1 MARLQLPVTVVV
13 YNNHAYSGPHNR
25 ALANLG
31 GTGRSIDANKFVH
44 DYLGKPDIDMASIA
58 KGFGVDG
65 ERAKTPAE
73 LKAALG
79 RARRHAAEGK
89 PYLIDV
95 EVARHGPGWAEDPWV
110 PTLSRAA

>member
-1 MARLQLPVTVVV
+1 M
-13 YNNHAYSGPHNR
+13 
-25 ALANLG
+25 
-31 GTGRSIDANKFVH
+31 
-44 DYLGKPDIDMASIA
+44 DMASIA

-73 LKAALG
+73 FKAALA
-79 RARRHAAEGK
+79 RARRNTASGK

-110 PTLSRAA
+110 PRISRP

>member
-1 MARLQLPVTVVV
+1 M
-13 YNNHAYSGPHNR
+13 
-25 ALANLG
+25 
-31 GTGRSIDANKFVH
+31 H
-44 DYLGKPDIDMASIA
+44 DYLGKPDMDMASIA

-65 ERAKTPAE
+65 ERAKTPAD

-79 RARRHAAEGK
+79 RARRKAAEGK

-110 PTLSRAA
+110 PRISRA